1 MISFII
7 GAVAGVMAPWL
18 YRRFFTRPVD
28 EWGAF
33 EARVK
38 EIERKQ
44 KIFSAVAKLEKENDS
59 NPSV

>member
-1 MISFII
+1 MIDFVI
-7 GAVAGVMAPWL
+7 GLVIGLLVPL
-18 YRRFFTRPVD
+18 VYRHFFKRPID

-44 KIFSAVAKLEKENDS
+44 KIFAAVAKLEKNDP
-59 NPSV
+59 NTGL